1 MLGIDISSTTIK
13 LIELSR
19 SGDRFR
25 VEAFAVASL
34 PQNSVVEKNINNT
47 TAVADA
53 LRSLYARARSKN
65 KLVCAAVAGSSVITK
80 TLPMPL
86 GLNDDDMETQL
97 TLEADQYIPYPLD
110 EVAID
115 FEVQGLSAGRSD
127 QVDVLLAAC
136 RR

>member
-34 PQNSVVEKNINNT
+34 PQDCVVEKNINNT
-47 TAVADA
+47 EVVADA

-80 TLPMPL
+80 SLPMPL

-97 TLEADQYIPYPLD
+97 TLFKNTANKTSKTETLIFITPRILSEALLD
-110 EVAID
+110 
-115 FEVQGLSAGRSD
+115 
-127 QVDVLLAAC
+127 
-136 RR
+136 